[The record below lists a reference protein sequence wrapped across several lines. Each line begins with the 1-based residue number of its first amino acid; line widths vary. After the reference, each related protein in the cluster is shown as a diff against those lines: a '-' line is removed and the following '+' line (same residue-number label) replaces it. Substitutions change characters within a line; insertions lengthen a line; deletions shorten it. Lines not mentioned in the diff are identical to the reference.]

1 MIWLLFACQE
11 EQNLIFE
18 SESFA
23 EEQQITLLYSNAL
36 VGEIE
41 PCG

>member
-1 MIWLLFACQE
+1 MIWLLLACQE
-11 EQNLIFE
+11 ENLAVESEIFTEERQINLI
-18 SESFA
+18 
-23 EEQQITLLYSNAL
+23 YSNAL